1 MIKQWIAALLALWS
15 LGAHAEDQLCA
26 VVLIEIAQEAT
37 FERQAFE
44 ATMRINNGL
53 DSVALSQLKI
63 QVSFEDD
70 AGHVVKASSDPDS
83 TDASFFI
90 RLDDSQNVG
99 TLQSGADGAL
109 TNGVI
114 AAKASGVL
122 RWVIIPTTGATGTSL
137 SGKRYNVG
145 ASLSYN
151 AGGKVE
157 SLFVAPDTITVK
169 PQPQLTLD
177 YFLTKEVIAD
187 DAFTPVI
194 EPPEPY
200 TLGLRIRNS
209 GRAAAQGVKLDS
221 AQPRIVGN
229 DMGLA
234 INFKI
239 NQSFVDEAPAAPTLL
254 LDFGTIAPSRNR
266 MGRWLMESTLS
277 GRFIDF
283 SASFSHPDELGGRL
297 TSLVEATN
305 AHLLLHDVLVD
316 LPNRDAIRDFL
327 AFVGDDLYV
336 FESDSTGQSANSPC
350 QDCTLVKPLAAQ
362 LSTGAGSLTLSVTTQ
377 TGFGFIKVVDP
388 YGGSKGLQRVAREDG
403 RTLSTSNAW
412 LSKDRAADG
421 RSFDY
426 YLNVFDTQ
434 PASSYQVAFGELS
447 AEPRPP
453 VFMPVADRAVLE
465 GGQVGFLIRAS
476 DPNGTVPALSAVGLP
491 SGATFVDRG
500 QGEGVFNWGP
510 QTGQAGHYVVNFKAS
525 DGQLATTLPV
535 GITVSTPGDGGSGGD
550 SGGNT
555 GGGSDGNTGG
565 GSGSG
570 SGSGSG
576 GGSNSDDTTPLPPT
590 LYEPAL
596 NAHVAMRYPALRVTN
611 STTRLSK
618 GALSYWFE
626 LYEDAAMTTL
636 LAKSEAVEEGSRTTE
651 WLVKA
656 ERLQSGKELLDN
668 HRYYWRVKVSSPKA
682 SSVWLNGSFFI
693 DTTNDA
699 PSAPLLLRPTPMG
712 LSADLK
718 PVFSFNNSQDVD
730 EDAITYNIVVY
741 DEHDENFQNPVVR
754 AAGIAPGE
762 SGVTSWH
769 SPENLEEGKFYF
781 WRVDAVDARGAI
793 TPSEPSL
800 FGVSLANKPPTTPG
814 LAWPTTGQRL
824 ARTTG
829 LTLRLE
835 AATDPERQPL
845 KYRIQGSTDTRF
857 APESIIDSG
866 WFVAQNGV
874 LQWTIPVTLRGN
886 QTYYWR
892 AQASDGQLESDWRV
906 GSFYL
911 EPEGPPATPIVD
923 NPAQN
928 AWVDTPRPPLSV
940 HGVSEGE
947 NQVGYE
953 LELYNG
959 SGEQLLARRKGLA
972 TSWTPEQ
979 DLPNH
984 TWYRWRARAV
994 DSAGRFSPWSESQRF
1009 YVNQNTGDQL
1019 PGVRFIYPVKN
1030 LRVAEGAITFQWE
1043 TTDPQSAAVLDIYA
1057 NTIQIASALPV
1068 ASGRYTQTLNGIPAG
1083 SYHIRAVVRDS
1094 KGMRIIDS
1102 CCTITV
1108 AEASP
1113 MVQVRPLNR
1122 LDVDEQGEAIAA
1134 FDVSLTQAPPS
1145 GSGLT
1150 FDLSLDDPSE
1160 ARLLNDT
1167 TYLHFDA
1174 SNWSQPQRIYV
1185 QGVDDCKIDGDRS
1198 VALRLAPQPNGDQ
1211 IPDIG
1216 IRDILL
1222 INRDN
1227 ESAGQQLF
1235 VCDYQVVSRSVTPS
1249 YPDMVDI
1256 VIRPELRNLGQEL
1269 AGATARVA
1277 VTGGDIRLSG
1287 PEVFVFG
1294 KASYNQKTAAG
1305 QTLTLTQPANLPIQ
1319 LGRLR
1324 WTITAGA
1331 ASD

>member
-1 MIKQWIAALLALWS
+1 MTKQWIAALLALWS

-37 FERQAFE
+37 FERQGFE

-70 AGHVVKASSDPDS
+70 SGHVVKASSDPDA

-90 RLDDSQNVG
+90 RLDDSQNVD

-122 RWVIIPTTGATGTSL
+122 RWVIIPTAGAAGTSL
-137 SGKRYNVG
+137 GGKRYNVG

-157 SLFVAPDTITVK
+157 SLSVAPDTITVK

-177 YFLTKEVIAD
+177 YFLTKEIIAD
-187 DAFTPVI
+187 DAFTSVI

-200 TLGLRIRNS
+200 TLGIRIRNS
-209 GRAAAQGVKLDS
+209 GRAAAQSVKLES
-221 AQPRIVGN
+221 SQPHIVGN

-239 NQSFVDEAPAAPTLL
+239 TQSFVDEAPAAPTLL

-266 MGRWLMESTLS
+266 VGRWLMESSLS

-283 SASFSHPDELGGRL
+283 SASFSHPDELGGRM

-305 AHLLLHDVLVD
+305 AHFLVHDVLVD
-316 LPNRDAIRDFL
+316 LANRDGIRDFL

-336 FESDSTGQSANSPC
+336 FESDSTGQASNAPC
-350 QDCTLVKPLAAQ
+350 QDCTAVKPLVAQ
-362 LSTGAGSLTLSVTTQ
+362 LSSGAGQLTLSVTPQ
-377 TGFGFIKVVDP
+377 AGFGFIKVRDP
-388 YGGSKGLQRVAREDG
+388 FSGSKGLQRVARADG
-403 RTLSTSNAW
+403 RTLSASNAW
-412 LSKDRAADG
+412 LSKERAADG

-434 PASSYQVAFGELS
+434 PASSYSVDFGELS

-453 VFMPVADRAVLE
+453 VFMPVADRSIQE
-465 GGQVGFLIRAS
+465 GGQVGFLVRAS
-476 DPNGTVPALSAVGLP
+476 DPNGTVPALSVANLP

-500 QGEGVFNWGP
+500 QGEGAFNWLP
-510 QTGQAGHYVVNFKAS
+510 QSGQAGHYVVNFKAS
-525 DGQLATTLPV
+525 DGRLETTLPV
-535 GITVSTPGDGGSGGD
+535 GITVLSPGDSGSGGG

-555 GGGSDGNTGG
+555 GGSGGNSGG

-570 SGSGSG
+570 SDGSG
-576 GGSNSDDTTPLPPT
+576 GSGADDTTPLPPT
-590 LYEPAL
+590 LLEPAL
-596 NAHVAMRYPALRVTN
+596 NAHVALRYPALRVTN

-618 GALSYWFE
+618 GTLSYWFE
-626 LYEDAAMTTL
+626 LYEDAAMSSL
-636 LAKSEAVEEGSRTTE
+636 LAKSAAVEEGSRTTE

-656 ERLQSGKELLDN
+656 EQLPSGKELLDN

-693 DTTNDA
+693 DTANDA
-699 PSAPLLLRPTPMG
+699 PSAPLLLKPTPMG
-712 LSADLK
+712 LVADLK

-741 DEHDENFQNPVVR
+741 AEQDENFQNPVVKATGI
-754 AAGIAPGE
+754 AAGEG
-762 SGVTSWH
+762 GVTSWH

-781 WRVDAVDARGAI
+781 WRVDAIDARGAI

-800 FGVSLANKPPTTPG
+800 FGVSLANKPPTAPG
-814 LAWPTTGQRL
+814 LAWPTNGQRL
-824 ARTTG
+824 SRTQG

-845 KYRIQGSTDTRF
+845 KYRIQGSVDTRF
-857 APESIIDSG
+857 APESSMDSG
-866 WFVAQNGV
+866 WFTAQNGV
-874 LQWTIPVTLRGN
+874 LQWSIPATLVGN

-906 GSFYL
+906 GSFYI
-911 EPEGPPATPIVD
+911 EPEGPPATPVVD
-923 NPAQN
+923 NPGQN
-928 AWVDTPRPPLSV
+928 AWVDTPRPPLSL
-940 HGVSEGE
+940 HAVSEGE

-953 LELYNG
+953 IELYNG
-959 SGEQLLARRKGLA
+959 SGSQLLAARKVLV

-984 TWYRWRARAV
+984 SWYSWRARAV
-994 DSAGRFSPWSESQRF
+994 DGAGRFSPWTDSQRF

-1019 PGVRFIYPVKN
+1019 PGVRFIYPVKD

-1043 TTDPQSAAVLDIYA
+1043 TTDPQSAAVIDIYA
-1057 NTIQIASALPV
+1057 NTTQIAKDLPV
-1068 ASGRYTQTLNGIPAG
+1068 TRGRYTQTLNGIPAG
-1083 SYHIRAVVRDS
+1083 SYQIRAVVRDAS
-1094 KGMRIIDS
+1094 GMRIIDS
-1102 CCTITV
+1102 CCSITV
-1108 AEASP
+1108 APASP
-1113 MVQVRPLNR
+1113 KVQVRPLDR
-1122 LDVDEQGEAIAA
+1122 LDVDEQGEAVAT
-1134 FDVSLTQAPPS
+1134 FDVSLTEAPAS
-1145 GSGLT
+1145 GGSLT
-1150 FDLSLDDPSE
+1150 LDVSLDDPGE
-1160 ARLLNDT
+1160 ARLLNDKP
-1167 TYLHFDA
+1167 YLHFDS

-1198 VALRLAPQPNGDQ
+1198 VALRLAPQANGDQ
-1211 IPDIG
+1211 ISDIG

-1222 INRDN
+1222 VNKDN
-1227 ESAGQQLF
+1227 EVPGQKLF
-1235 VCDYQVVSRSVTPS
+1235 VCDYQIVSRTATPS
-1249 YPDMVDI
+1249 NPGMVDI
-1256 VIRPELRNLGQEL
+1256 VVRPELRNLGEEL
-1269 AGATARVA
+1269 AGATASVA
-1277 VTGGDIRLSG
+1277 VNGGDIRLSAHD
-1287 PEVFVFG
+1287 VFVFG
-1294 KASYNQKTAAG
+1294 KASYNQKTPAG
-1305 QTLTLTQPANLPIQ
+1305 QTLTVTQPANIAPQ

-1324 WTITAGA
+1324 WTITAGTKTQ
-1331 ASD
+1331 